1 MKLIKYTTV
10 AALLTGIASAQ
21 GLFNV
26 NPISEETESL
36 PLKYKIG
43 TSFGYD
49 DNVNPTSPITSGVGS
64 AYSRA
69 NLGASLAVRDEQT
82 SWDLNAT
89 VGVTYYEDSA
99 VPNDVDYNGRL
110 QLNLNHR
117 ISDRVR
123 LISRNYINYG
133 LDIGNFYGEVATRE
147 LEEYTYATTD
157 NSIGYR
163 WTDRLGTFTGISY
176 STANYD
182 GSARD
187 VDNFSIY
194 NQFRYLLD
202 IQTTLTAGVNYS
214 RIDHATRDNDRLTT
228 SVGVDYHITDNSTVV
243 VKVGAQFSDSNNAFG
258 DISYITKVNSQFKTR
273 IFARYSQQ
281 DVDGVFSG
289 QRYDHQVALKLGAAV
304 DYALSSKL
312 TLTTGANYDSTDF
325 KDAPSNP
332 DGETDVFNTYVGASY
347 TINEAFSLN
356 ASLNYTNADA
366 VVIPNR
372 DFNRTRFQVGANFT
386 F

>member
-26 NPISEETESL
+26 NPIAEETESL
-36 PLKYKIG
+36 PLKYTIG
-43 TSFGYD
+43 ISFGYD
-49 DNVNPTSPITSGVGS
+49 DNVNPTSPGTSGVGS

-82 SWDLNAT
+82 SWDLNVA
-89 VGVTYYEDSA
+89 VGVTSYENSA
-99 VPNDVDYNGRL
+99 VPNDIDYNGRL

-117 ISDRVR
+117 INDRVR
-123 LISRNYINYG
+123 LITRNYINYG
-133 LDIGNFYGEVATRE
+133 LDLGNFYGEIATRE
-147 LEEYTYATTD
+147 LEEYIYASTD

-163 WTDRLGTFTGISY
+163 WTDRFGTTTGISY
-176 STANYD
+176 STADYD
-182 GSARD
+182 GSDRD
-187 VDNFSIY
+187 LDNFSIY
-194 NQFRYLLD
+194 NQLRYLLD

-214 RIDHATRDNDRLTT
+214 RIDFATSDNDRLTT
-228 SVGVDYHITDNSTVV
+228 SVGVDYRITDNSTVV
-243 VKVGAQFSDSNNAFG
+243 VKVGAQFSDTNNAFG
-258 DISYITKVNSQFKTR
+258 DISYSSKVNSQFKTR

-289 QRYDHQVALKLGAAV
+289 ERYEKQISLNIGAAA
-304 DYALSSKL
+304 DYALSSKV
-312 TLTTGANYDSTDF
+312 TLTTGANYSSTDYT
-325 KDAPSNP
+325 DAPTNS
-332 DGETDVFNTYVGASY
+332 DGETDTFNIYVGATY
-347 TINEAFSLN
+347 MINEAFSLN

-372 DFNRTRFQVGANFT
+372 DFNRSRFQVGANYT